1 MWIPAG
7 SMLPF
12 GGIGRR
18 RSVRGFSCVRL
29 SCRPWSLRRSCRSS
43 RSETPRLRFGSS
55 RFAGRVQRWSGL
67 SSCSGGKIRQGTGR
81 VKLGDGSPI
90 HGTEGFACLVAGLTR
105 LAASPMISRS
115 FRIAGTSIRSRSR
128 SARTLPEANRAASV
142 AASRTGPSVYSS
154 FGPQSL
160 QQFLVHRVET
170 YQPQ

>member
-1 MWIPAG
+1 
-7 SMLPF
+7 MLPF

-115 FRIAGTSIRSRSR
+115 EGLPGRAFDRGRGRPGPCPKRTGRLRSRHR
-128 SARTLPEANRAASV
+128 AQARQCTLPSDLNLS
-142 AASRTGPSVYSS
+142 SSSLFTG
-154 FGPQSL
+154 
-160 QQFLVHRVET
+160 
-170 YQPQ
+170 